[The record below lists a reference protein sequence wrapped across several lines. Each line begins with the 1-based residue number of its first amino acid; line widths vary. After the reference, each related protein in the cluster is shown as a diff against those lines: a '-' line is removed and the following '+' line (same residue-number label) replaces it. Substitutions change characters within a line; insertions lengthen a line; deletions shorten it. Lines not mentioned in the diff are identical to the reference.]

1 VRCRRR
7 GWVTH
12 CREESRGSDF
22 QTGTCSFWK
31 LKRLE
36 RSRFLQKGLQSRPF
50 PTIPALTIT
59 TRQDDKHR
67 FQRQQPYHR
76 LRESI
81 PALLEDCAAHEQNV
95 IVRPHSA
102 RAVFIQLD
110 DLKREAVGLLKPAAF
125 LSLHTSPGNYQAWVA
140 LKTRDCD
147 KDFARRLR
155 KRAGA
160 DDTASGATRVAGS
173 LNFKDKYA
181 PDFPRV
187 EISHVT
193 PGLITDTAT
202 LEKLGLVTAPEQPAP
217 ASFRVSP
224 PRSDNRKW
232 PSYDWCVQGAPENRD
247 KTRPDVSRAD
257 FTWCMTAI
265 TWGFPMVPER
275 SSPSRV
281 RFAAPNN
288 GVPLTAPGR
297 SEANRLSRGKG
308 SNGKVAP
315 FSPPS
320 PP

>member
-1 VRCRRR
+1 M
-7 GWVTH
+7 
-12 CREESRGSDF
+12 
-22 QTGTCSFWK
+22 
-31 LKRLE
+31 
-36 RSRFLQKGLQSRPF
+36 
-50 PTIPALTIT
+50 
-59 TRQDDKHR
+59 
-67 FQRQQPYHR
+67 
-76 LRESI
+76 
-81 PALLEDCAAHEQNV
+81 
-95 IVRPHSA
+95 
-102 RAVFIQLD
+102 
-110 DLKREAVGLLKPAAF
+110 
-125 LSLHTSPGNYQAWVA
+125 A

-265 TWGFPMVPER
+265 TWGWSIEETAANLLEISTKARENGER
-275 SSPSRV
+275 YALMTAQNAAAAVERRNRSR
-281 RFAAPNN
+281 A
-288 GVPLTAPGR
+288 
-297 SEANRLSRGKG
+297 
-308 SNGKVAP
+308 
-315 FSPPS
+315 
-320 PP
+320 